1 MIRTRSYATLPLG
14 ASDGED
20 FYNSFSIATWGDS
33 LTQGI
38 PGEREPWQDF
48 LAGAGLGF
56 RRIYNGGIGGENS
69 EEIRDRMLADTAR
82 HTWATVIWA
91 GRNDKSD
98 FGSWGQRTIDA
109 IADMTDALEAA
120 GNTRYIVLGV
130 TNNGGEYAAAGGTAA
145 ANYAEIVA
153 LNASLESIYG
163 TKFWDVREWLIANGL
178 TVMGITPTAGD
189 LIDISRDVIPT
200 SLRVDATNVHFNTDG
215 NEAIAI
221 GMVPLLE
228 AMVTTDYTLG
238 YRALVAAL
246 GSGIAADTVQT
257 DVLYIGMD
265 KSVNGGKFLEAQ
277 PVYGNTYA
285 GHLRGIS
292 ANFDPIVTLDNT
304 VFGYGKLDTTP
315 NMYGRANTIFG
326 SNSGAVLTTGSFNTL
341 HGAYAGTSLTTGTG
355 HVFVGHLAGDAKVGG
370 TGDTFV
376 GRYAGAK
383 STSTNAATYIGYQ
396 AGYNT
401 VGGDGTLVGYQAGVS
416 QTSGRFNVGLGE
428 SALALNQTG
437 SRYVALGYSALSAA
451 VTTGTAIGIGYA
463 AADNL
468 TTGSGVFIG
477 YNIDAQSATAAGQLS
492 IQNIIFGTGI
502 DDGTGTTVSSGKIGI
517 RQTTPLCTLDVSGS
531 FGLGAPVTKTAD
543 FSLAITE
550 NYVIC
555 NKAGSS
561 CVVTLGSASA
571 QAGRRIVLQNYQAGQ
586 TVTSLNTNVV
596 PLGGGAAGT
605 AILAAGAGK
614 WAELVADGT
623 NWTIMAAGG

>member
-109 IADMTDALEAA
+109 IADMTAALDAV
-120 GNTRYIVLGV
+120 GNTRYLVLGV
-130 TNNGGEYAAAGGTAA
+130 TNNGGEYAAAGGAAA

-153 LNASLESIYG
+153 LNASLETIYG
-163 TKFWDVREWLIANGL
+163 AKFWDVREWMISDGL
-178 TVMGITPTAGD
+178 AAVGITPTAGD

-228 AMVTTDYTLG
+228 AMITTDYTMG

-265 KSVNGGKFLEAQ
+265 KAVNGGKFLEAQ
-277 PVYGNTYA
+277 PTYANTYA
-285 GHLRGIS
+285 GHGRGIS
-292 ANFDPIVTLDNT
+292 ANFDPVTTTDNT
-304 VFGYGKLDTTP
+304 IFGYGKTDTVPDTW
-315 NMYGRANTIFG
+315 GRGNSLFG
-326 SNSGAVLTTGSFNTL
+326 SNAGAVITTGSFNTVM
-341 HGAYAGTSLTTGTG
+341 GSYAGESIVDG
-355 HVFVGHLAGDAKVGG
+355 VGHTFIGHFAGQEKISGL
-370 TGDTFV
+370 GDTFV
-376 GRYAGAK
+376 GRYAGGQ
-383 STSTNAATYIGYQ
+383 STSANAATYIGYQ

-401 VGGDGTLVGYQAGVS
+401 VGGDGTLIGYQAGVAV
-416 QTSGRFNVGLGE
+416 TSGRFNVAVGN
-428 SALALNQTG
+428 LALGANQTG
-437 SRYVALGYSALSAA
+437 SRYIAIGDDALRLA
-451 VTTGTAIGIGYA
+451 VTSGTAIAIGYA

-468 TTGSGVFIG
+468 TTGTGLFIG
-477 YNIDAQSATAAGQLS
+477 YNIDAQSATAAGQMS
-492 IQNIIFGTGI
+492 IQNIIFGTGV
-502 DDGTGTTVSSGKIGI
+502 DDGTGTTVSTGKIGI
-517 RQTTPLCTLDVSGS
+517 RNAAPLCTLDVTGS
-531 FGLGAPVTKTAD
+531 FGRGVPVTKTGD
-543 FSLAITE
+543 FTLAISE
-550 NYVIC
+550 NWIIC
-555 NKAGSS
+555 DKAGSS
-561 CVVTLGSASA
+561 CVVTLGGAAA
-571 QAGRRIVLQNYQAGQ
+571 QAGREVMLQNYQAAQ

-614 WAELVADGT
+614 WATLVSNGT
-623 NWTIMAAGG
+623 NWVIMASGG

>member
-91 GRNDKSD
+91 GRNDKGD

-163 TKFWDVREWLIANGL
+163 AKFWDVREWLIANGL

-265 KSVNGGKFLEAQ
+265 KAVNGGKFLEAQ
-277 PVYGNTYA
+277 PVYANTYA

-292 ANFDPIVTLDNT
+292 ANFDPVTTTDNT
-304 VFGYGKLDTTP
+304 IFGYGKLDTTP
-315 NMYGRANTIFG
+315 DTWGRGNSIFG
-326 SNSGAVLTTGSFNTL
+326 SNAGALITDGSFNTVM
-341 HGAYAGTSLTTGTG
+341 GSYAGENIDDGVG
-355 HVFVGHLAGDAKVGG
+355 HTFIGHLAGQAKVSGL
-370 TGDTFV
+370 GDTFV
-376 GRYAGAK
+376 GRYAGGK
-383 STSTNAATYIGYQ
+383 STSANAATYIGYQ

-401 VGGDGTLVGYQAGVS
+401 VGGDGTLVGYQAGVAV
-416 QTSGRFNVGLGE
+416 TSGRFNVAVGN
-428 SALALNQTG
+428 LALGANQTG
-437 SRYVALGYSALSAA
+437 SRYVAIGDDALRNA
-451 VTTGTAIGIGYA
+451 VTTGTAIGVGYG

-468 TTGSGVFIG
+468 TTGSGLFLG
-477 YNIDAQSATAAGQLS
+477 YLVDAPSATASGQIVISNL
-492 IQNIIFGTGI
+492 IFGTGAT
-502 DDGTGTTVSSGKIGI
+502 GTGTTIAAGGKIGI
-517 RQTTPLCTLDVSGS
+517 GTAAPVTTLDVQG
-531 FGLGAPVTKTAD
+531 GLATGAPVTYTAD
-543 FSLAITE
+543 FSLANTDRDIR
-550 NYVIC
+550 C
-555 NKAGSS
+555 NKAGSD
-561 CVVTLGSASA
+561 CVMTPGDAANHTGREFYIMNLSASYA
-571 QAGRRIVLQNYQAGQ
+571 VVSNASNITQITGSNSTAVCPIGQ
-586 TVTSLNTNVV
+586 
-596 PLGGGAAGT
+596 
-605 AILAAGAGK
+605 GK
-614 WAELVADGT
+614 WARIKSNGS
-623 NWTIMAAGG
+623 NWVIMAYGG